1 MPPLQFDG
9 TSHLR
14 DVEAEGYQ
22 SDGGAAQGPLI
33 LVALLGGA
41 MVIFVVGTMVLA
53 IVWPEHLSFPTCR
66 PRQAPRKRVNP
77 KQITRDTYFVISNFG
92 SIALRISELSN
103 GGHRCHS
110 GTHAME

>member
-41 MVIFVVGTMVLA
+41 MVICEFRFGLSTAFLIDMCSCGGDNGFGHSLA
-53 IVWPEHLSFPTCR
+53 
-66 PRQAPRKRVNP
+66 
-77 KQITRDTYFVISNFG
+77 
-92 SIALRISELSN
+92 
-103 GGHRCHS
+103 
-110 GTHAME
+110 